1 MSDLP
6 MTSRRPYLIRAI
18 YEWLCDNNLT
28 SHLLV
33 NAEYP
38 GVEVPWDFVEKG
50 KIILNISPGAVSNF
64 VADNT
69 GLYFSARFA
78 GQPMNIAVPVNAVM
92 AVFARE
98 NGEGMVFE
106 PVPPLPEDPDPQGPE
121 PTKGPALRVV
131 K

>member
-1 MSDLP
+1 
-6 MTSRRPYLIRAI
+6 
-18 YEWLCDNNLT
+18 LCDNNLK

-33 NAEYP
+33 NASYP
-38 GVEVPWDFVEKG
+38 SVEESWDFVEKG
-50 KIILNISPGAVSNF
+50 KIILNISSGALSIF

-69 GLYFSARFA
+69 GLYISARFA
-78 GQPMNIAVPVNAVM
+78 VQPMNIAVMVNAVM

-98 NGEGMVFE
+98 NGEVMVFE